1 VSAASETDENPL
13 VDAHF
18 HLWTTD
24 LPLTD
29 TAWHHP
35 PTDGST
41 ERFLKIMDEHAILFG
56 VVAAASPH
64 GTYNDYV
71 RAALGRHK
79 RLRATATVDPETS
92 IYELERM
99 REDGFVGIRFVWSVR
114 DEVPDIN
121 SAPYRK
127 LLRRVVDL
135 DWHVHITDRPHRIA
149 DTIGAVQRSGA
160 KLVIDHMGHFDLP
173 EGINSPAFQSVLRA
187 VENGRTWVKL
197 SAGFRFSTPE
207 VAAMYAK
214 ELVRVVGG
222 ERLLWASDWP
232 FAAFEDKVTYADTLA
247 AFREWV
253 PDARLRRQIG
263 GETPLR
269 LYFT

>member
-1 VSAASETDENPL
+1 VSGGTEGENPL

-18 HLWTTD
+18 HLWTPD

-29 TAWHHP
+29 TAWHRP

-41 ERFLKIMDEHAILFG
+41 ERFLGIMDAHGILFG

-71 RAALGRHK
+71 RAALRRYK
-79 RLRATATVDPETS
+79 RLRATATVDPDTS

-99 REDGFVGIRFVWSVR
+99 RDDGFVGIRFVFSVR
-114 DEVPDIN
+114 DDVPDLT
-121 SAPYRK
+121 AEPYRR
-127 LLRRVVDL
+127 LLRRVADL
-135 DWHVHITDRPHRIA
+135 DWHVHITDKPHRLA
-149 DTIGAVQRSGA
+149 HTIEAVQRSGA
-160 KLVIDHMGHFDLP
+160 KLVIDHMGHVELP
-173 EGINSPAFQSVLRA
+173 DGVNSPAFQSVLRA
-187 VENGRTWVKL
+187 VDNRRTWVKI
-197 SAGFRFSTPE
+197 SAGFRFSAPD
-207 VAAMYAK
+207 VAKMYAQ

-232 FAAFEDKVTYADTLA
+232 FAAYEEKVTYADCLA
-247 AFREWV
+247 AFRDWV